1 MIDEKILGVLKDEKG
16 SHISGEEL
24 SRLAGVSRAAIWKH
38 IEKLRED
45 GYEIE
50 ASPHLG
56 YRLVSVPDNLIPNEI
71 KWGLKTKLLGREII
85 SYKKIDSTNRA
96 AYDLASKGVKEGS
109 IVLAEEQTKG
119 RGRLGRAWASPPEG
133 GIYLSCILRPRIS
146 PSEIPKLTLT
156 ASVSVARAIREVSGL
171 EAVIK
176 WPNDVLIDSKK
187 VCGILLEMKA
197 EQDRLDFVI
206 VGIGINVNTPG
217 RLIPKGGT
225 SVKEESGE
233 EVSRIA
239 LTRKVLEDL
248 EEEYLLLSKGG
259 FPKIVEEWKELSHML
274 GSRVRVVLSNREFEG
289 QAIDVDKDGTLLVR
303 TDNGFIEKVFSGD
316 VMMVR

>member
-225 SVKEESGE
+225 SVKESSGE

-274 GSRVRVVLSNREFEG
+274 GSRVRVALSNREFEG

>member
-96 AYDLASKGVKEGS
+96 AYDLASKGVK
-109 IVLAEEQTKG
+109 
-119 RGRLGRAWASPPEG
+119 
-133 GIYLSCILRPRIS
+133 
-146 PSEIPKLTLT
+146 
-156 ASVSVARAIREVSGL
+156 
-171 EAVIK
+171 
-176 WPNDVLIDSKK
+176 
-187 VCGILLEMKA
+187 
-197 EQDRLDFVI
+197 
-206 VGIGINVNTPG
+206 
-217 RLIPKGGT
+217 
-225 SVKEESGE
+225 
-233 EVSRIA
+233 
-239 LTRKVLEDL
+239 
-248 EEEYLLLSKGG
+248 
-259 FPKIVEEWKELSHML
+259 
-274 GSRVRVVLSNREFEG
+274 
-289 QAIDVDKDGTLLVR
+289 
-303 TDNGFIEKVFSGD
+303 
-316 VMMVR
+316 

>member
-303 TDNGFIEKVFSGD
+303 LDNGFIEKVFSGD

>member
-274 GSRVRVVLSNREFEG
+274 GSRVRVALSNREFEG